1 MIPKIIWQTHSYKFK
16 DLPLFLKGPMLS
28 WQENNKD
35 YKYNYVN
42 HIERKIFINNNFGK
56 EWLSFYEQCES
67 QVFQADMWRVL
78 CIYEYG
84 GIYADMDTICLRSI
98 NDFMDL
104 NKDFICEAGF
114 PKAHGWIN
122 TSIFASQPKGKFITD
137 LKNLIY
143 DRCKAK
149 NGNQIT
155 VEDCGP
161 LAYSQL
167 MDNYIE
173 NRRDISDIQLSDSNY
188 EINKEE
194 SVLQINGSTTWND
207 IKWGFDFSY
216 LNDIYKSLI
225 KDSKI
230 DIKLYAKGGHG
241 GWIV

>member
-1 MIPKIIWQTHSYKFK
+1 
-16 DLPLFLKGPMLS
+16 
-28 WQENNKD
+28 
-35 YKYNYVN
+35 
-42 HIERKIFINNNFGK
+42 
-56 EWLSFYEQCES
+56 
-67 QVFQADMWRVL
+67 
-78 CIYEYG
+78 
-84 GIYADMDTICLRSI
+84 
-98 NDFMDL
+98 
-104 NKDFICEAGF
+104 
-114 PKAHGWIN
+114 
-122 TSIFASQPKGKFITD
+122 
-137 LKNLIY
+137 
-143 DRCKAK
+143 
-149 NGNQIT
+149 
-155 VEDCGP
+155 
-161 LAYSQL
+161 